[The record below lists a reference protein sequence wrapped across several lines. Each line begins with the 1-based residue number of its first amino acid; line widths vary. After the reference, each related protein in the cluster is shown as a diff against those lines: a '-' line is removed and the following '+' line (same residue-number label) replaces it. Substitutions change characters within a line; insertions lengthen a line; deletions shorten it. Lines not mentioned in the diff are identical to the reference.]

1 MDKSKQP
8 GIKFNGIILV
18 EEEFWRDYI
27 IPENSAVNFDVGVG
41 GSKVGENYNV
51 ELDSTLKLVKEDK
64 EVLRLKSKFVGFF
77 SAVKG
82 EENMD
87 IDEYVKNN
95 APALMFP
102 YIREH
107 ISVITAKSGIN
118 PIFLPPIN
126 LVALLK
132 EKTIKES

>member
-1 MDKSKQP
+1 MDKTKQP
-8 GIKFNGIILV
+8 GINFDGIILV
-18 EEEFWRDYI
+18 EEEFWRDYA
-27 IPENSAVNFDVGVG
+27 IPEDSTINFDIKAGNN
-41 GSKVGENYNV
+41 KVGESYNI
-51 ELDSTLKLVKEDK
+51 ELCSTLKLIKEDK

-77 SAVKG
+77 SVVKG

-87 IDEYVKNN
+87 IEKYIKNN
-95 APALMFP
+95 AAALMFP
-102 YIREH
+102 YVREH

-132 EKTIKES
+132 EQTTRK